1 LGDVGKFVAL
11 QVIYKQHT
19 TFMSVIVSNLVKL
32 YGEQRAVGGI
42 SFEVGKGQVLGFL
55 GPNGA
60 GKTTTMKIIT
70 CFIPQ
75 TEGQVEV
82 CGYDVEKD
90 PMEVRRRIGY
100 LPEHNPLYKDMY
112 VKEYLTF
119 VARLHRTPNKEK
131 RIAEMVGMTGLGQE
145 QHKRIAALSKGY
157 RQRVG
162 LAQAMLHDPEVLIL
176 DEPTSGLDP
185 NQIVEIRNLIRQI
198 GKEKTVIFSTHIM
211 QEVQALCDRVIIINR
226 GQLVADDPI
235 ERLRERGKKEIV
247 VTVEFL
253 QTVAEKQLKAL
264 PNVRRVENSGKNRWK
279 LYSDEKHDIREEV
292 SRFAAA
298 NSLTL
303 LEIKKE
309 EISIEDVFRNLTQ

>member
-1 LGDVGKFVAL
+1 
-11 QVIYKQHT
+11 
-19 TFMSVIVSNLVKL
+19 MSVIVNNLVKV
-32 YGEQRAVGGI
+32 YGQQRAVNDI

-82 CGYDVEKD
+82 CGYDVEKA

-100 LPEHNPLYKDMY
+100 LPEHNPLYKEMY
-112 VKEYLTF
+112 VKEYLSF
-119 VARLHRTPNKEK
+119 VARLHRTANLQK
-131 RIAEMVGMTGLGQE
+131 RVSEMVEITGLGQE

-157 RQRVG
+157 QQRVG
-162 LAQAMLHDPEVLIL
+162 LAQAMLHNPEVLIL

-226 GQLVADDPI
+226 GELVADDPI
-235 ERLRERGKKEIV
+235 ERLRERGKKEVV
-247 VTVEFL
+247 VTVEFS
-253 QTVAEKQLKAL
+253 QNVTEKQLGSL
-264 PNVRRVENSGKNRWK
+264 PHVRRVENAGKNRWK
-279 LYSDEKHDIREEV
+279 LYSDDKHDIREEV
-292 SRFAAA
+292 SRFAAT
-298 NSLTL
+298 NKLTL
-303 LEIKKE
+303 LEIRKE
-309 EISIEDVFRNLTQ
+309 EISIEDVFRKLTQ